1 MFFQEQEKRKK
12 AREMAKKMEEKQ
24 REATKLFRLKIEK
37 KISEFS
43 ASDEN
48 RILLPPMTVV
58 KRQVTSHF
66 RKKIRLSDLTIIRFF
81 KIVFCS
87 VI

>member
-1 MFFQEQEKRKK
+1 MFFHEQEKRKK

-58 KRQVTSHF
+58 ERQVTSHF